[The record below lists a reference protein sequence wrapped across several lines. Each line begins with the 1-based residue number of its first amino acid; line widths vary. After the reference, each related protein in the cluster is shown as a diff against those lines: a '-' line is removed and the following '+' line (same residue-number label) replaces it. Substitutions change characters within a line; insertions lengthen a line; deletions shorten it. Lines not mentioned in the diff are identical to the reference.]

1 MTALPTTAKFIDYE
15 KGYLPKNDFTRK
27 ESMDTYEYMDDFFPF
42 QKLDFRRKGTEYTWN
57 ETEKMMIAVT
67 EVCELECLALGC

>member
-1 MTALPTTAKFIDYE
+1 
-15 KGYLPKNDFTRK
+15 
-27 ESMDTYEYMDDFFPF
+27 MDTYEYMDDFFPF

-67 EVCELECLALGC
+67 EVCELECLDLGC